1 MEQDQACD
9 QVGSS
14 ISKEAGVGER
24 REERD
29 ETGCLQGR
37 QGEEKAERECKKD
50 EGVRKTCSIRQRRK
64 GQDRVGK
71 AVMPQEREARGT
83 RHLTQPALRSKAGC
97 SSAHA
102 CLRVHV
108 CLGPSLLT
116 EQDGLGLV
124 AASKLVVTVRGI

>member
-1 MEQDQACD
+1 MRQDACKAGKGRKR
-9 QVGSS
+9 Q
-14 ISKEAGVGER
+14 KESVKRTRG
-24 REERD
+24 
-29 ETGCLQGR
+29 L
-37 QGEEKAERECKKD
+37 
-50 EGVRKTCSIRQRRK
+50 RKTCSIRQRRK

-124 AASKLVVTVRGI
+124 QEIGWDWWLRPNWW